1 MKTIEREIKGID
13 GSVAKLTGYVL
24 DDNTD
29 TEVKQ
34 IRPAVLILPGGGF
47 LRTSNRESEPI
58 AMKFASEGF
67 HAFVLRYS
75 LVPSTHPTQLL
86 EAALAMNLIRKNAE
100 EWHINPQNVAII
112 GFSAGGHVAAN
123 LATHVSDEIEEAN
136 GYKADEVRPNALML
150 AYPVISAGIY
160 AHKPT
165 FDRLFGNVSEDE
177 REKLVEYLSLEK
189 HVDSK
194 TPPVFIWQTVTDQTV
209 PVENSIMF
217 IDACVKA
224 GVNVEA
230 HLFPKGPH
238 GLALAVEQTAKRDEN
253 GRVIPEFVQPEVQ
266 QWIGFACDW
275 LRRTF
280 NL

>member
-177 REKLVEYLSLEK
+177 REKLVEDLSLEK

-217 IDACVKA
+217 IDTCVKA

>member
-58 AMKFASEGF
+58 AMKFTSEGF

-177 REKLVEYLSLEK
+177 REKLVEDLSLEK

>member
-177 REKLVEYLSLEK
+177 REKLVEDLSLEK

-253 GRVIPEFVQPEVQ
+253 GRVIPEFAQPEVQ

>member
-123 LATHVSDEIEEAN
+123 LSTSVSDEIEEAN

-177 REKLVEYLSLEK
+177 REKLVEDLSLEK

>member
-177 REKLVEYLSLEK
+177 REKLVEDLSLEK

-224 GVNVEA
+224 GVNLSLI
-230 HLFPKGPH
+230 H
-238 GLALAVEQTAKRDEN
+238 
-253 GRVIPEFVQPEVQ
+253 I
-266 QWIGFACDW
+266 
-275 LRRTF
+275 
-280 NL
+280 

>member
-1 MKTIEREIKGID
+1 MKIIEREIKGID

-177 REKLVEYLSLEK
+177 REKLVEDLSLEK

>member
-13 GSVAKLTGYVL
+13 TSVAKLTGYVL

-100 EWHINPQNVAII
+100 EWHINPQNIAII

-177 REKLVEYLSLEK
+177 REKLVEDLSLEK

>member
-1 MKTIEREIKGID
+1 MKIIEHEIKGAD
-13 GSVAKLTGYVL
+13 GSIAQLTGYVL

-29 TEVKQ
+29 TNVDQ
-34 IRPAVLILPGGGF
+34 IRPAILILPGGGF

-58 AMKFASEGF
+58 AMKFTAEGF

-86 EAALAMNLIRKNAE
+86 EAAEAIRVIRNNAK
-100 EWHINPQNVAII
+100 EWHVDPKKIAII

-123 LATHVSDEIEEAN
+123 LATSVSDDIEEAH
-136 GYKADEVRPNALML
+136 GYVADEVRPNALML
-150 AYPVISAGIY
+150 AYPVISAGKY
-160 AHKPT
+160 THKPT
-165 FDRLFGNVSEDE
+165 FDRLFGDVSEE
-177 REKLVEYLSLEK
+177 KREQLVEDLSLEK

-194 TPPVFIWQTVTDQTV
+194 TPPVFIWQTVTDQVV

-217 IDACVKA
+217 VDACVKA

-238 GLALAVEQTAKRDEN
+238 GLALAVKETSKRDDSGN
-253 GRVIPEFVQPEVQ
+253 VIPEFVQPEVQ
-266 QWIGFACDW
+266 QWIGLACDW

-280 NL
+280 A

>member
-75 LVPSTHPTQLL
+75 LAPSTHPTQLL

-123 LATHVSDEIEEAN
+123 LTTHVSDEIEEAN

-177 REKLVEYLSLEK
+177 REKLVEDLSLEK

>member
-1 MKTIEREIKGID
+1 
-13 GSVAKLTGYVL
+13 
-24 DDNTD
+24 
-29 TEVKQ
+29 
-34 IRPAVLILPGGGF
+34 
-47 LRTSNRESEPI
+47 
-58 AMKFASEGF
+58 MKFASEGF

-177 REKLVEYLSLEK
+177 REKLVEDLSLEK